1 MTALEAAYKS
11 LKVLVIDDEEIVRR
25 TICGMLELLGIV
37 SIAQAED
44 GASGFQEMLRV
55 RPDVVLCDIHMKPV
69 DGQEFLARVR
79 AAKMDWV
86 RELLVI
92 FLSGDNMLDTIRI
105 ASQHHAD
112 AYMVKPIRL
121 DDLKKQLDI
130 AITRQAD
137 RVSRKAS

>member
-11 LKVLVIDDEEIVRR
+11 LKVLVVDDQEIVRR
-25 TICGMLELLGIV
+25 TICGLLELLGIV

-44 GASGFQEMLRV
+44 GASGYMEVLRV
-55 RPDVVLCDIHMKPV
+55 RPDVVLCDIHMKPI
-69 DGQEFLARVR
+69 DGQAFLARVR
-79 AAKMDWV
+79 ASEADWV

-92 FLSGDNMLDTIRI
+92 VLSGDNMLDTIRI

-112 AYMVKPIRL
+112 AYMMKPILL

-130 AITRQAD
+130 AITRQAE
-137 RVSRKAS
+137 RASRKGP